1 MYNIYI
7 LYTYTHYIFYIYI
20 NIIYIYTDIYIVYLG
35 LFTTWLI
42 RHSHGPMM
50 GTSTFTSFPQR
61 GSPSSLWSTSM
72 RMIRHNFKPKHA
84 KAFCFPGD
92 VQNRFCRYGQKSRV
106 FPGTWRICRIYV
118 DLPGGLVCFC
128 LNISSQTEKNRSG
141 VWTDNKRA
149 PESLLFASFGA
160 APAEP

>member
-1 MYNIYI
+1 MYTHIHIYI
-7 LYTYTHYIFYIYI
+7 YYIYI
-20 NIIYIYTDIYIVYLG
+20 YRYHIYMYLVNLG
-35 LFTTWLI
+35 LYATWLI
-42 RHSHGPMM
+42 LQYHGPMM

-84 KAFCFPGD
+84 KAFYFPGD